1 MAACSICTYF
11 RLHRVITTFADIAAP
26 VEAISELQ
34 NGTHSFIMRS
44 DMVKAKIKLQGK
56 GDDWQVKDTTIDY
69 DGQEVQ
75 RLGPIDQMMEYEEA
89 IKEAKRWTMLM
100 IRGRNRKETED
111 DIIWDID
118 PSLPPK
124 HIPKL

>member
-1 MAACSICTYF
+1 
-11 RLHRVITTFADIAAP
+11 
-26 VEAISELQ
+26 
-34 NGTHSFIMRS
+34 
-44 DMVKAKIKLQGK
+44 MVKAKIKLQGK

-100 IRGRNRKETED
+100 IRGRNRKETEE
-111 DIIWDID
+111 DIIWDIA